1 MADTPLKT
9 YHGACHCNKIKFS
22 LALPEIKT
30 FTECN
35 CSICFRKAYAWV
47 FPPAGSLVFEDGF
60 GEEGLRAYEFAARR
74 MEHRFCKS
82 CGTGI
87 MGKDMARTLKDVD
100 IESLTGNKFDGATL
114 EPHFTPHKFH
124 GTLPM
129 TGTPDSKTCFGSCH
143 CGATTMALQAKEL
156 VEDNEFIQKCN
167 CSICSTRGSILIYP
181 HTSAFTAA
189 TCSLQPLVPYTFGPR
204 LQEHLFCPM
213 CGVYVYIRKKDDIPL
228 EKFRKYGGSK
238 SQGLGDEELKEKM
251 KVWEGIVP
259 VNLRCFEG
267 VEWEKLN
274 IKKGDWKGWLEG
286 ETFDDLD
293 GSERM
298 FLKEFSSTGF

>member
-1 MADTPLKT
+1 M
-9 YHGACHCNKIKFS
+9 
-22 LALPEIKT
+22 
-30 FTECN
+30 
-35 CSICFRKAYAWV
+35 
-47 FPPAGSLVFEDGF
+47 PAGSDI
-60 GEEGLRAYEFAARR
+60 GLN
-74 MEHRFCKS
+74 
-82 CGTGI
+82 
-87 MGKDMARTLKDVD
+87 ARTLKDVD

-167 CSICSTRGSILIYP
+167 CSICST
-181 HTSAFTAA
+181 
-189 TCSLQPLVPYTFGPR
+189 
-204 LQEHLFCPM
+204 EHLFCPM